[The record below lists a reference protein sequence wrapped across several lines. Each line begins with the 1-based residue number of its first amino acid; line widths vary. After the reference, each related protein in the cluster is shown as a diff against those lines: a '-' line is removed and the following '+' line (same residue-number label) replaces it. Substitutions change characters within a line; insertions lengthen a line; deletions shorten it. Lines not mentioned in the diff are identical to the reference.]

1 MKVLGLPQTTEFNKK
16 IPKKKFYED
25 LSCSSAVK
33 NAFAKQIKVVYWAN
47 KITADTTTLSAG
59 STVSEIQVL
68 RIVLNQADTDERVL
82 LQIDKVI
89 PYHLIFV
96 LEYGDKFKL
105 AACHTKLIQSAWK
118 PKDTAKIELKG
129 LDLDTVWENI
139 IKQVGNIEVSTD
151 LSLDEQIVID
161 DKKAKLEKEISRL
174 EKQARAEKQ
183 PKKKFELVSKIQVI
197 AKKLAEFE

>member
-1 MKVLGLPQTTEFNKK
+1 MLELPNSTECDVRITKQ
-16 IPKKKFYED
+16 KFYEN
-25 LSCSSAVK
+25 LSCHSAVK
-33 NAFAKQIKVVYWAN
+33 NAFAKQIKTVHWAN
-47 KITADTTTLSAG
+47 KITADTTTLSVG
-59 STVSEIQVL
+59 NVVSEIQVL
-68 RIVLNQADTDERVL
+68 RIVLNQAEADERVL

-105 AACHTKLIQSAWK
+105 AAYHKKLIQSEWK

-139 IKQVGNIEVSTD
+139 IKQIGNIEVSEG
-151 LSLDEQIVID
+151 LSLEEQID
-161 DKKAKLEKEISRL
+161 RNEQRTKLEKEIARL

-183 PKKKFELVSKIQVI
+183 PKKKFELVSQIQVI
-197 AKKLAEFE
+197 AKKLTELD

>member
-1 MKVLGLPQTTEFNKK
+1 MKVLGLLQTTDFNKK
-16 IPKKKFYED
+16 IPKQKFYEN

-33 NAFAKQIKVVYWAN
+33 NTFAKQIKTVHWAN
-47 KITADTTTLSAG
+47 KITVDTTTLSAG
-59 STVSEIQVL
+59 STVREIQVL
-68 RIVLNQADTDERVL
+68 RIVLNQEDADERVL

-105 AACHTKLIQSAWK
+105 AAYHKKLIQSKWK

-139 IKQVGNIEVSTD
+139 IKQIGNIEVSTD

-161 DKKAKLEKEISRL
+161 DKKAKLEKEIARL

-183 PKKKFELVSKIQVI
+183 PKKKFELVSQIQVI
-197 AKKLAEFE
+197 AKKLTELD